1 VTTSHL
7 QPLETIADV
16 IVANVRAIKDDRGKF
31 AETFRASWFP
41 ETNWSRFQTNRSDSV
56 AGVLRGLHYHFHQ
69 VDYWNVIRGQIRVG
83 LADLRPQSPT
93 FLKSATIELTAD
105 NMLGLFI
112 PIGVA
117 HGFTALTDCTLTY
130 IVNNYYDSTD
140 ERGVAWNDP
149 QLAIEWGVTSPV
161 LSPRDSH
168 NRLLAD
174 IPPAELPS

>member
-1 VTTSHL
+1 MTSSHL
-7 QPLETIADV
+7 QPLEVINDV
-16 IVANVRAIKDDRGKF
+16 IVANVRAFKDSRGQF

-41 ETNWSRFQTNRSDSV
+41 DTDWSRFQTNRSDSV

-69 VDYWNVIRGQIRVG
+69 VDYWNVIKGSIRVG
-83 LADLRPQSPT
+83 LADLRPNSST
-93 FLKSATIELTAD
+93 YMKAATIELTAD

-140 ERGVAWNDP
+140 ERGVAWDDP
-149 QLAIEWGVTSPV
+149 VLRVDWGITTPM
-161 LSPRDSH
+161 LSPRDLQ
-168 NRLLAD
+168 NRFLAD
-174 IPPAELPS
+174 IPGPELPS

>member
-16 IVANVRAIKDDRGKF
+16 IVANVRAFRDDRGKF

-41 ETNWSRFQTNRSDSV
+41 DTNWSRFQTNRSDSV

-69 VDYWNVIRGQIRVG
+69 VDYWNVISGHIRVG
-83 LADLRPQSPT
+83 LADLRPHSPT

-112 PIGVA
+112 PVGVA

-140 ERGVAWNDP
+140 ERGVAWDDP
-149 QLAIEWGVTSPV
+149 QLAIEWGVASPL

>member
-1 VTTSHL
+1 MTPSHL
-7 QPLETIADV
+7 QPLEAIADV
-16 IVANVRAIKDDRGKF
+16 IVTNVSAFKDSRGQF

-41 ETNWSRFQTNRSDSV
+41 DTDWSRFQTNRSDSV

-69 VDYWNVIRGQIRVG
+69 VDYWNVIKGSIRVG
-83 LADLRPQSPT
+83 LADLRPNSPT
-93 FLKSATIELTAD
+93 YMNAATVELTAD

-112 PIGVA
+112 PVGVA

-140 ERGVAWNDP
+140 ERGVAWDDP
-149 QLAIEWGVTSPV
+149 ALGVDWRVTAPM
-161 LSPRDSH
+161 LSPRDLQ

-174 IPPAELPS
+174 IPQDELPS

>member
-1 VTTSHL
+1 MTSSHL
-7 QPLETIADV
+7 QPLGTIADV
-16 IVANVRAIKDDRGKF
+16 IVANVRAFKDSRGQF

-41 ETNWSRFQTNRSDSV
+41 DTDWSHFQTNRSESI

-69 VDYWNVIRGQIRVG
+69 VDYWSVIQGRIRVG
-83 LADLRPQSPT
+83 LADLRPHSPT
-93 FLKSATIELTAD
+93 YLHSATIELSGD

-140 ERGVAWNDP
+140 ERGVAWDDP
-149 QLAIEWGVTSPV
+149 TLAVAWDVTAPL
-161 LSPRDSH
+161 LSPRDAQ
-168 NRLLAD
+168 NRRLAD
-174 IPPAELPS
+174 ISATELPS